1 MKEGRTVTFT
11 SGYPLNS
18 ESKDN
23 ALNEVIERPLQ
34 NFLRIIREIFCF
46 GQKRTETHIP
56 DSGAADGINSQLSPV
71 QNGKLKFFMLI

>member
-18 ESKDN
+18 EAKDN
-23 ALNEVIERPLQ
+23 TLNEVIERPLQ

-46 GQKRTETHIP
+46 GRKRTETHIP
-56 DSGAADGINSQLSPV
+56 DSGAADGQLPTSPV
-71 QNGKLKFFMLI
+71 QNGKLKFYMLI